1 MVDQGLAPSRARA
14 RAMILAGRVRVDGAV
29 AAKPSA
35 RGQGA
40 IAVAADPNPWVSRAG
55 LKLDHALTVF
65 NLTPAGVA
73 LDLGASTG
81 GFTQVLLARGVA
93 HVHAVDVGHDQM
105 HQDLL
110 ADPRVTCHQGV
121 NVRTLRPGD
130 VPAPDWITA
139 DLSFISLEKALPA
152 GLALA
157 KPGAVLVALIKP
169 QFEAGRGAIGKGGI
183 VRDPEKHR
191 VVCERIGVW
200 LGEQGWTP
208 IGLTDSPIAGGDG
221 NAEFLIAAQGP
232 L

>member
-1 MVDQGLAPSRARA
+1 MKVLPTNSPPCCRASW
-14 RAMILAGRVRVDGAV
+14 IVPDGRVGHSIGTGQRLAQTAATRGA
-29 AAKPSA
+29 
-35 RGQGA
+35 
-40 IAVAADPNPWVSRAG
+40 
-55 LKLDHALTVF
+55 
-65 NLTPAGVA
+65 
-73 LDLGASTG
+73 
-81 GFTQVLLARGVA
+81 A

-121 NVRTLRPGD
+121 NVRALGTGD

-157 KPGAVLVALIKP
+157 NPGAVLVALIKP

-183 VRDPEKHR
+183 VRDPDIHR
-191 VVCERIGVW
+191 AVCERISAW
-200 LGEQGWTP
+200 LAEQGWDP
-208 IGLTDSPIAGGDG
+208 LGLTDSPIAGGDG

-232 L
+232 N